1 MAEEDRDKTQR
12 SRRLRGTFNSARG
25 AVGSSLDK
33 VSGAAYRRQF
43 ERFTNIVETTVVG
56 IHRDQLELDKRLEK
70 LERATPATPSTLP
83 THKLAV
89 AAFVF
94 SLTAVILAIAALAL
108 ALSL

>member
-43 ERFTNIVETTVVG
+43 ERFADMVQTTVVG
-56 IHRDQLELDKRLEK
+56 VHHDQLKLDKRLEK
-70 LERATPATPSTLP
+70 LEQATPATPSTLP
-83 THKLAV
+83 TQKLAV

-94 SLTAVILAIAALAL
+94 SLTAAILAIAALVVPL
-108 ALSL
+108 